1 MKNLVKSSF
10 PPPRRRVFR
19 ERTLIALCAAAL
31 LALLPSCRSAR
42 PTDTDPPAPESVDQ
56 SPLLAPGYM
65 LDVRVMVAGN
75 DEINEKGIR
84 IQESG
89 QVTLPLLGTVQAAGM
104 TLDAFKTFLTD
115 EYNANYFINPIV
127 SAGISIDDNSSA
139 YPWGYVTV
147 LGRVKDPGRVRIPP
161 TRDLT
166 IMQALQEAGGFIK
179 YAKEGAIEITRQEK
193 DGTSRRI
200 TFDMR
205 KMAKSSDEAD
215 TRLEHGDVVYVPEVI
230 F

>member
-1 MKNLVKSSF
+1 MRTPAKT
-10 PPPRRRVFR
+10 PPARRGVRAH
-19 ERTLIALCAAAL
+19 TLIVLSAAAL

-42 PTDTDPPAPESVDQ
+42 PTDTGEAPLGVQDQ
-56 SPLLAPGYM
+56 SPLLAPGYK

-84 IQESG
+84 VQESG
-89 QVTLPLLGTVQAAGM
+89 EVTLPLLGAVQAAGL
-104 TLDAFKTFLTD
+104 TLDAFKTVLTQA
-115 EYNANYFINPIV
+115 YNANYFINPIV
-127 SAGISIDDNSSA
+127 SAGISMDDNASA
-139 YPWGYVTV
+139 FPWGYVTV
-147 LGRVKDPGRVRIPP
+147 LGRVKTPGRVRIPP

-179 YAKEGAIEITRQEK
+179 YAREGGIEITRQEK
-193 DGTSRRI
+193 DGTTSRM

-205 KMAKSSDEAD
+205 KMAKSSNEAD
-215 TRLEHGDVVYVPEVI
+215 IRLEHGDVVFVPEVI